1 MIFIGFGEGPQRQK
15 SACGQMIKKTPGF
28 YMCFFDVWLW
38 PWSLVGSLVRKYNK
52 TRFVFADIL
61 RKSRKLNAFA
71 YFVVPA
77 RT

>member
-1 MIFIGFGEGPQRQK
+1 MFL
-15 SACGQMIKKTPGF
+15 
-28 YMCFFDVWLW
+28 FDVWLW

-52 TRFVFADIL
+52 TRCVFVDIL
-61 RKSRKLNAFA
+61 RKSRKLDAFA